1 MIGFDGF
8 PWDSL
13 VLRSDQKMGRTCGAQ
28 SESTCHNIQHMT
40 IRGGQ
45 HSRTQLDCDLD
56 LIKLS
61 VSGGNRQMRTRCV
74 QCYRSNEVLT
84 YWYKRSCHGTR
95 QMQRIRSSF
104 FGACLI
110 AMETWFILT
119 VVDLQG
125 VHPREGRSL
134 NEVSLNTFKFLVVR
148 FLLQQRREYYGALGD
163 GNRVVKTRN
172 HGNIYLVA
180 LDEGFFN
187 KDVRCSWWGFFK
199 KWCIFAMYW
208 FFYKQKAAFLLVY
221 GFSFP
226 GILISSVSSLW
237 FNVLFFT
244 WCSSLAPLLHESK
257 FLFMIILWNKF
268 GFLGLWYGWFN
279 VLFYIWC
286 SSLALQLYESLL
298 IFMIIFWNNIGLHGF
313 WYGGFIIFE
322 KEQTGD
328 TFNGSV
334 KPFGNI
340 EEQVSTMV
348 SSDHK
353 KLGRLAYITR
363 WNMIGT

>member
-1 MIGFDGF
+1 FKRIKISFYHLRVDSRRLDVIGFTQGETKGF
-8 PWDSL
+8 LQIKASHGKNRKEYGFGFL
-13 VLRSDQKMGRTCGAQ
+13 M
-28 SESTCHNIQHMT
+28 E
-40 IRGGQ
+40 IRGYEIRLCGNKRINFEGINDWFRWISLGFFGSQ
-45 HSRTQLDCDLD
+45 IRSEDGKNMWGSIRVNLPQYTTHDYTRRAAFSYTGMLRKEGVAVRVLTWWDLVRISWILVRICPEQAHGCSYLIVIDDSKLDCDLD

-95 QMQRIRSSF
+95 QMQRIQSSF

-199 KWCIFAMYW
+199 KWCIFAMH
-208 FFYKQKAAFLLVY
+208 FNKLCEQFMVQCF
-221 GFSFP
+221 
-226 GILISSVSSLW
+226 ILYL
-237 FNVLFFT
+237 
-244 WCSSLAPLLHESK
+244 
-257 FLFMIILWNKF
+257 
-268 GFLGLWYGWFN
+268 
-279 VLFYIWC
+279 
-286 SSLALQLYESLL
+286 
-298 IFMIIFWNNIGLHGF
+298 
-313 WYGGFIIFE
+313 
-322 KEQTGD
+322 
-328 TFNGSV
+328 
-334 KPFGNI
+334 
-340 EEQVSTMV
+340 
-348 SSDHK
+348 
-353 KLGRLAYITR
+353 
-363 WNMIGT
+363 

>member
-1 MIGFDGF
+1 MEIRGYEIRLCGNKRINFEGINDWFRWISLGFFGSQIRSEDGKNMWGSIRVNLPQYTTHDYTRRAAF
-8 PWDSL
+8 SYTGMLRKEGVAVRVLTWWDL
-13 VLRSDQKMGRTCGAQ
+13 VRISWILVRICPEQAHGCSYLIVIDDSKVCRLPGKGMEWFHGRTFILFELYKDLLAG
-28 SESTCHNIQHMT
+28 EL
-40 IRGGQ
+40 GGLI
-45 HSRTQLDCDLD
+45 SFKRSVNLLFGILQLDCDLD

-187 KDVRCSWWGFFK
+187 KDLG
-199 KWCIFAMYW
+199 
-208 FFYKQKAAFLLVY
+208 
-221 GFSFP
+221 
-226 GILISSVSSLW
+226 SSI
-237 FNVLFFT
+237 
-244 WCSSLAPLLHESK
+244 A
-257 FLFMIILWNKF
+257 
-268 GFLGLWYGWFN
+268 
-279 VLFYIWC
+279 
-286 SSLALQLYESLL
+286 
-298 IFMIIFWNNIGLHGF
+298 
-313 WYGGFIIFE
+313 
-322 KEQTGD
+322 
-328 TFNGSV
+328 
-334 KPFGNI
+334 
-340 EEQVSTMV
+340 
-348 SSDHK
+348 
-353 KLGRLAYITR
+353 
-363 WNMIGT
+363 